1 MVRCGAFYET
11 LSGQAETSR
20 SQSQMADGA
29 TGLVLPSTSIRRPWL
44 LRRRSVAEVFKWRRF
59 CKTCSVWQSICG
71 APQRSSEERIM
82 KIEDIL
88 VPIDFS
94 TGSLRALEYALA
106 MVDPGGE
113 VYLLHVIDADFLAR
127 VSDEG
132 FCDAETAR
140 AQMRRKAEEQLQK
153 IARKFSLVNARLES
167 MVVVGK
173 PFTEILR
180 IAADLRF

>member
-1 MVRCGAFYET
+1 
-11 LSGQAETSR
+11 
-20 SQSQMADGA
+20 
-29 TGLVLPSTSIRRPWL
+29 
-44 LRRRSVAEVFKWRRF
+44 
-59 CKTCSVWQSICG
+59 
-71 APQRSSEERIM
+71 M

-94 TGSLRALEYALA
+94 PGSLLALDYALA

-127 VSDEG
+127 VGDEG

-140 AQMRRKAEEQLQK
+140 AQMQRKAEEQLHK
-153 IARKFSLVNARLES
+153 IAQKFLLLNVRMES

-173 PFTEILR
+173 PFAEILR
-180 IAADLRF
+180 IAADLHFSLMVMGIRGRRQGGIEEILFGSTAEKVLRAARIPVVCVPPETGAEVNRGTER

>member
-1 MVRCGAFYET
+1 
-11 LSGQAETSR
+11 
-20 SQSQMADGA
+20 
-29 TGLVLPSTSIRRPWL
+29 
-44 LRRRSVAEVFKWRRF
+44 
-59 CKTCSVWQSICG
+59 
-71 APQRSSEERIM
+71 M

-94 TGSLRALEYALA
+94 PGSFQALDYALA

-113 VYLLHVIDADFLAR
+113 VYLLHVIDAEFLGR

-140 AQMRRKAEEQLQK
+140 GQMQRKAEERLQE
-153 IARKFSLVNARLES
+153 IAQKFSLVNVRLES

-173 PFTEILR
+173 PFAEILR
-180 IAADLRF
+180 IAADLHFSMIVMGIRGRQQGGIEEVLFGSTAEKVLRAARIPIVCVPPGTVAEAK

>member
-1 MVRCGAFYET
+1 
-11 LSGQAETSR
+11 
-20 SQSQMADGA
+20 
-29 TGLVLPSTSIRRPWL
+29 
-44 LRRRSVAEVFKWRRF
+44 
-59 CKTCSVWQSICG
+59 
-71 APQRSSEERIM
+71 M

-94 TGSLRALEYALA
+94 PGSLRALDYALA

-127 VSDEG
+127 VGDEG

-140 AQMRRKAEEQLQK
+140 AQMQRKAEEQLHK
-153 IARKFSLVNARLES
+153 IAQKFLLLNVRMES

-173 PFTEILR
+173 PFAEILR
-180 IAADLRF
+180 IASDLHFSLMVIGIRGRRHGGIEEILFGSTAEKVLRAARIPVVCVPPETGAEINRGTER

>member
-1 MVRCGAFYET
+1 
-11 LSGQAETSR
+11 
-20 SQSQMADGA
+20 
-29 TGLVLPSTSIRRPWL
+29 
-44 LRRRSVAEVFKWRRF
+44 
-59 CKTCSVWQSICG
+59 
-71 APQRSSEERIM
+71 M

-94 TGSLRALEYALA
+94 PGSLRALDYALA

-113 VYLLHVIDADFLAR
+113 VYLLHVIDAEFLAR

-140 AQMRRKAEEQLQK
+140 SQMQRKAEEQLQK
-153 IARKFSLVNARLES
+153 IAQECSLVNIRLES

-180 IAADLRF
+180 IAADLDFSLIVMGIRGRHEGGIEEILFGSTAEKVLRAAHIPVVCVPPKSNKGTER

>member
-1 MVRCGAFYET
+1 
-11 LSGQAETSR
+11 
-20 SQSQMADGA
+20 
-29 TGLVLPSTSIRRPWL
+29 
-44 LRRRSVAEVFKWRRF
+44 
-59 CKTCSVWQSICG
+59 
-71 APQRSSEERIM
+71 M

-94 TGSLRALEYALA
+94 PGSLLALDYALA

-127 VSDEG
+127 VGDEG

-140 AQMRRKAEEQLQK
+140 AQ
-153 IARKFSLVNARLES
+153 KFLLLNVRMES

-173 PFTEILR
+173 PFAEILR
-180 IAADLRF
+180 IAADLHFSLMVMGIRGRHQGGIEEILFGSTAEKVLRAARIPVVCVPPERVAETNRGTAQ